1 MKTLRISLAFVLLL
15 LLTIYSVRAQEIQTL
30 FKHSRAS
37 GGYGALSNKFT
48 HINGQYANL
57 AEIYGGWFI
66 NKKFMIGVGAAA
78 STNNLEVP
86 LEHSTDPTQR
96 MSWQYGQFGLATEY
110 VFWSNRI
117 VHVNVG
123 LFSGAG
129 FTVQYE
135 RKMDDWDDWDDDNFD
150 DVDHD
155 ENFFFVM
162 EPGVQVEVN
171 VLRWMR
177 FSPGVSYRKAFGSDG
192 IGLKDNDLS
201 DWSYNVTLKFGKF

>member
-1 MKTLRISLAFVLLL
+1 MKTLRISSALTVLIFLAVL
-15 LLTIYSVRAQEIQTL
+15 SSKAQEIQTL
-30 FKHSRAS
+30 FRHSRPS
-37 GGYGALSNKFT
+37 GAYGALSNKFT
-48 HINGQYANL
+48 SINGQYANL

-78 STNNLEVP
+78 STNNLQVP
-86 LEHSTDPTQR
+86 IEYSTDPLR
-96 MSWQYGQFGLATEY
+96 NMSWQYGQFGLTTEY
-110 VFWSNRI
+110 VFWSNKV

-135 RKMDDWDDWDDDNFD
+135 RKWDDWDDDSFDSD

-177 FSPGVSYRKAFGSDG
+177 FSPGVSYRRSFGSDG
-192 IGLKDNDLS
+192 MGLKDSDIS
-201 DWSYNVTLKFGKF
+201 DWSYNLTLKFGKF